1 MHLGSETTLV
11 TALERRGSVAVA
23 MRAGVRIAEGDAFER
38 LEYMKVESLRPRR
51 LRAAL
56 DVAGER
62 AYVRWV
68 VMPLL
73 AEHALHDVYRA
84 DLRDAGQARARY
96 LLGQALER
104 GGALKAFASD
114 GVEYI
119 TFPLSAEKPVIHAPP
134 ALQLD
139 YERDMETWIATG
151 KVGHPPKKPRHRIE
165 EIPGLGLGER
175 GYVADML
182 ALAKTLDDGAL
193 YRRPILDDET
203 WLVMRRLRY
212 FDGVYEMEG
221 LKISPPDFQ
230 MWMKPR
236 YGELEKTICA
246 AQPVEAARRMA
257 PGHSLMEWMK

>member
-1 MHLGSETTLV
+1 MAPSQELISYLFVLLLATPPGDGRCVRGDIVHLDGERITQESLTRLRRIESATGMHLGSETTLV

-68 VMPLL
+68 LMPLL
-73 AEHALHDVYRA
+73 SEHALHDVYRA
-84 DLRDAGQARARY
+84 DLRGAGQARARY
-96 LLGQALER
+96 LLGQALAR
-104 GGALKAFASD
+104 GDSLKAFASE

-139 YERDMETWIATG
+139 YERDMETWFATG
-151 KVGHPPKKPRHRIE
+151 NRSLWFNKGGGQQHVQIQRTDEHK
-165 EIPGLGLGER
+165 
-175 GYVADML
+175 
-182 ALAKTLDDGAL
+182 LDCSGNNV
-193 YRRPILDDET
+193 RP
-203 WLVMRRLRY
+203 VNRPCQR
-212 FDGVYEMEG
+212 
-221 LKISPPDFQ
+221 
-230 MWMKPR
+230 
-236 YGELEKTICA
+236 
-246 AQPVEAARRMA
+246 
-257 PGHSLMEWMK
+257 